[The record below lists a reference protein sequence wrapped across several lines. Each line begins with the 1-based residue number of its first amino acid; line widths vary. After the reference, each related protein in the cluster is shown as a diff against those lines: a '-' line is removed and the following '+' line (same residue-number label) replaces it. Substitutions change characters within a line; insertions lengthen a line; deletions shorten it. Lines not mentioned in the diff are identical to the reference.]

1 MQFSGAKW
9 IWVENASKPD
19 SYGEFYDE
27 FMWKGGDVNCCLS
40 CDGDYTL
47 FVNGQYVA
55 SNQYGDY
62 EWYKSYDNIDITPF
76 LKKGKNSIAVL
87 VWYFG
92 TDSQRYIKAQAG
104 LIFELQSNGE
114 VLLASGENTLARYSK
129 SYKQGEKKLV
139 TRQLGFSFAY
149 DATQEDDWKTT
160 GKGLQS
166 AVVVGKNCSL
176 IERPIQKLKLLEC
189 VHGRVIL
196 EENNHY
202 IIDLGKETVGL
213 VSLSFVSPTVQK
225 IVVAWGEDLQDG
237 HVRQRIEHR
246 DFSFDYIA
254 KAGGNE
260 YVNYMLRL
268 GCRYL
273 EIHTEAPIEIGS
285 IGLIPQVYP
294 IKEKQVKLD
303 NALDQE
309 IYDACVNT
317 LKLCMMEHYVDTPW
331 REQCLYVYDSR
342 NQALCGYKAFES
354 GNAEYVRANLKLI
367 SQDRREDGLLAICY
381 PCGMD
386 LTIPS
391 FSLYYFMQMNE
402 YLKYTDDTTLA
413 QEVYGKL
420 ISVLKVFIDN
430 RKDGLV
436 LKFEGGN
443 HWNFYDWSPYLD
455 GALHGTEVA
464 VPDLMINLLFIL
476 ALKNL
481 RDIAL
486 KIGKSFVYADLLE
499 ESKKRTREAFLNED
513 EGLYSMTMGGN
524 EYTVLGNALAILAG
538 VELDKEYVCEKIV
551 NGELSDCSLSMKIFK
566 YDALLVTDKE
576 KYHEWVLNEIRRE
589 YGKMIEQGNTVW
601 ETIDGAS
608 AFDDAGSL
616 CHGWSAI
623 PVYYYTNLK
632 NV

>member
-1 MQFSGAKW
+1 MFSNLVKW
-9 IWVENASKPD
+9 IWVEKESKPD
-19 SYGEFYDE
+19 TYGEFYDE
-27 FMWKGGDVNCCLS
+27 FIWGEDEINCLLS

-47 FVNGQYVA
+47 YINGQYVA
-55 SNQYGDY
+55 SNQYGDF

-87 VWYFG
+87 VWHFG
-92 TDSQRYIKAQAG
+92 TDSQRYIKAKAG
-104 LIFELQSNGE
+104 LIFELQSNGK
-114 VLLASGENTLARYSK
+114 VLLASDENTLARYSK
-129 SYKQGEKKLV
+129 AYKQGAKKLV

-149 DATQEDDWKTT
+149 DATQEDAWKTT

-166 AVVVGKNCSL
+166 ATLVEKNCSF
-176 IERPIQKLKLLEC
+176 IERPIKKLQLLEC

-196 EENNHY
+196 SENNHY

-213 VSLSFVSPTVQK
+213 ASLDFVSPAVQK
-225 IVVAWGEDLQDG
+225 ITVAWGEDLQDG

-246 DFSFDYIA
+246 DFSFDYVA
-254 KAGGNE
+254 KAGKNE

-273 EIHTEAPIEIGS
+273 EIHTEAPIEIGR

-294 IKEKQVKLD
+294 IKEKQVKLG
-303 NALDQE
+303 NALDQK

-342 NQALCGYKAFES
+342 NQALCGYKAFEG
-354 GNAEYVRANLKLI
+354 GNAEYVRASLKLI

-391 FSLYYFMQMNE
+391 FSLYYFIQVNE
-402 YLKYTDDTTLA
+402 YLKNTGDITLA
-413 QEVYGKL
+413 QEVYDKL
-420 ISVLKVFIDN
+420 ISVLNVFINN

-436 LKFEGGN
+436 LKFEGEN
-443 HWNFYDWSPYLD
+443 HWNFYDWSLYLD
-455 GALHGTEVA
+455 GALHGTEDA
-464 VPDLMINLLFIL
+464 IPDLMINLLFIL
-476 ALKNL
+476 ALQNL
-481 RDIAL
+481 REIAL
-486 KIGKSFVYADLLE
+486 KIGKSFVYGDLLE
-499 ESKKRTREAFLNED
+499 ESKKRTNEFFYNM
-513 EGLYSMTMGGN
+513 ETGLYSMTVGGN

-538 VELDKEYVCEKIV
+538 IEVDKEYVCEKIV
-551 NGELSDCSLSMKIFK
+551 KGELSDCSLSMKIFK
-566 YDALLVTDKE
+566 YDALLATDKE
-576 KYHEWVLNEIRRE
+576 KYQEWVLNEIRRE

-601 ETIDGAS
+601 ETIDGAN
-608 AFDDAGSL
+608 AFDNAGSL

-623 PVYYYTNLK
+623 PVYYYTKLK
-632 NV
+632 NI